1 MCWDRI
7 IECEEIDQRKAH
19 VRRAPLQSPEPPVD
33 AVEPLAKP
41 EVPELVA
48 VS

>member
-7 IECEEIDQRKAH
+7 IECEEIDQWKAH
-19 VRRAPLQSPEPPVD
+19 VRRAPSPSPKPLVD
-33 AVEPLAKP
+33 AVELLANI